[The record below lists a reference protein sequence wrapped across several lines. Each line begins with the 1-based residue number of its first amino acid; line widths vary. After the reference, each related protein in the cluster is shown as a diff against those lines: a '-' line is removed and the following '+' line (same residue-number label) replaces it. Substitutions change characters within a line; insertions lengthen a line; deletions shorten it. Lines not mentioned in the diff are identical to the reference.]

1 MAEPSTPGTSDTVR
15 ADTARVGPVRAD
27 TVYFDAA
34 STEPPHPAARAAL
47 LEALDAGWADPA
59 RLYGTAR
66 GARMLLDRA
75 RARVAGV
82 LDARADEVSFTSSG
96 TQAVQLAV
104 LGGLAARRRAG
115 RHLVVS
121 AVEHSSVLH
130 AAEAHER
137 DGGEVTVVGV
147 GRTGRVDP
155 AEFAAALRPDTALA
169 CLQSANHEVGTVQPV
184 AEAADACRAARV
196 PLFVD
201 AAQSLGRA
209 GVPGGWSFLA
219 GSAHKWGGPAGVGVF
234 AVRKGTRWRSPLPDD
249 ERERRRVPGFEN
261 VPAIVAAAAALEA
274 YRAEM
279 AADAARVSALVDRVR
294 AEVPRTVPDVEVVGD
309 PVHRLPHLV
318 TFSCLYVEGEALLT
332 ELDRLGFAVSS
343 GSSCTA
349 DTLRPSH
356 VLEAMGVITHGN
368 VRVSLPRGVGSA
380 DVDRFLAVLPGAV
393 DRVRRTTLDH
403 AETGRRSRP

>member
-1 MAEPSTPGTSDTVR
+1 MAEPSTAGASL
-15 ADTARVGPVRAD
+15 TAA
-27 TVYFDAA
+27 YFDAA

-47 LEALDAGWADPA
+47 LDALDAGWADPA

-66 GARMLLDRA
+66 GTRLLLDRA

-82 LDARADEVSFTSSG
+82 LGARPDEVSFTSSG
-96 TQAVQLAV
+96 TQAVHLAV
-104 LGGLAARRRAG
+104 LGGLQARRRVG

-130 AAEAHER
+130 AAERHER

-147 GRTGRVDP
+147 DRAGRADP

-169 CLQSANHEVGTVQPV
+169 CLQSANHEVGTLQPV
-184 AEAADACRAARV
+184 AEAAEACRAARV

-209 GVPGGWSFLA
+209 DVPGGWSFLA
-219 GSAHKWGGPAGVGVF
+219 GSAHKWGGPAGVGVL

-249 ERERRRVPGFEN
+249 EREGRRVPGFEN
-261 VPAIVAAAAALEA
+261 VPSIVAAAAALEA
-274 YRAEM
+274 YRADM
-279 AADAARVSALVDRVR
+279 AADAPRLSALVDRIR
-294 AEVPRTVPDVEVVGD
+294 AEVPRSVPDVEVVGD
-309 PVHRLPHLV
+309 PVRRLPHLV

-356 VLEAMGVITHGN
+356 VLEAMGVLTHGN
-368 VRVSLPRGVGSA
+368 VRVSLPRGA
-380 DVDRFLAVLPGAV
+380 DAAQVDRFLAVLPGAV
-393 DRVRRTTLDH
+393 ERLR
-403 AETGRRSRP
+403 ETMRAAGR